1 MAVVE
6 ASARLSL
13 LTRTVGVSRPS
24 ALLPLPTSGEAADPA
39 RLDLP
44 AMLVGR
50 PHGPSAPLVGPALGS
65 FPTGRRFLC
74 RGGNSVSGTI
84 FPPGFV
90 VTAGHIQPPA
100 QDTSL
105 SLGVSWKFYT
115 KRRPGSRG
123 SVHRGPGTRPAQHP
137 GPRPQARACPRLPA
151 CLQPLG
157 LPSWMS
163 TLQALSDPVHRG
175 LSARHALSV
184 FEVTNF
190 SFCEL
195 PIAQPFTE

>member
-115 KRRPGSRG
+115 KRRPGSQG
-123 SVHRGPGTRPAQHP
+123 SVHRGPGRTQ
-137 GPRPQARACPRLPA
+137 GPDPRRELARGCLPA

-190 SFCEL
+190 SFCKL